1 MLINDHSL
9 ITADKFSSGQSWI
22 RNDAYHTCTWIL
34 QYSIFKVSV
43 SFLLRGI
50 YICWNCW
57 KFSIYSCL
65 CIYHI
70 RGQNVHNSLDHTKTI
85 VLVYCIQRRDKQI
98 YPGTYSKLNSLI
110 PCIGTLSIQIKET
123 FSNICIRF
131 PPPYET

>member
-1 MLINDHSL
+1 MFRMIVHVLYMYDICMLSIYRYKNTLLDNKNQHLVLINDHSL

-70 RGQNVHNSLDHTKTI
+70 RGQNVHNSLDHTETI

-98 YPGTYSKLNSLI
+98 YI
-110 PCIGTLSIQIKET
+110 
-123 FSNICIRF
+123 
-131 PPPYET
+131 